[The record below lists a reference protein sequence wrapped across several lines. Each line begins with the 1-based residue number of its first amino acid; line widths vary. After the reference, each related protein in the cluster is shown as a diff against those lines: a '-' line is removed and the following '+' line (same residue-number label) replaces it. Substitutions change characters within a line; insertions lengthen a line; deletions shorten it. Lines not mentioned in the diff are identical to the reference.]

1 MTLPPRDSKVLDA
14 YHIEVAFLPRRPFR
28 PWRAQVTGQGL
39 GKFSSF
45 PTFYATDEQSALDK
59 AKAWC
64 ARNFDR
70 QGTDRKTVFTFNPR
84 GQADA

>member
-14 YHIEVAFLPRRPFR
+14 YHIQVAFLPRRPFR

-45 PTFYATDEQSALDK
+45 PTFYAADERSAQDK
-59 AKAWC
+59 AEAWC
-64 ARNFDR
+64 ARDFER
-70 QGTDRKTVFTFNPR
+70 RRPKSKTVTFHPR
-84 GQADA
+84 GLAEK